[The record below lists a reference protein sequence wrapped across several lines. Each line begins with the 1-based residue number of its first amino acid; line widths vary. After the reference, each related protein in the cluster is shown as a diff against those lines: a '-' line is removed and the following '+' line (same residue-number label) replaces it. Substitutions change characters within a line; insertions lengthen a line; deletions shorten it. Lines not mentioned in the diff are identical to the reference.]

1 MILCCYIDVSSP
13 PVPPHTHTHTFITLF
28 HSTYTHTCTPK
39 PTLWLDL
46 YPFSHVNGS
55 RPHIQ
60 RCFKSHCE
68 VLMIHKCFLSFL
80 LMLLHHKS
88 PRVSRPQQPTP
99 HTHIHTLT
107 HTNHDCPLS
116 GIRASFWWLILASW
130 HQSSIPQLPCKTL
143 SLTTHFTSKTTANA
157 LVHNMTA

>member
-1 MILCCYIDVSSP
+1 
-13 PVPPHTHTHTFITLF
+13 
-28 HSTYTHTCTPK
+28 
-39 PTLWLDL
+39 
-46 YPFSHVNGS
+46 
-55 RPHIQ
+55 
-60 RCFKSHCE
+60 
-68 VLMIHKCFLSFL
+68 MIHKCFLSFL

-88 PRVSRPQQPTP
+88 PRVSRPQQPIP

-157 LVHNMTA
+157 LVHNITAYCRPLPGNIYTCQSVCFICILFFSVFDYVILCGYGFMS